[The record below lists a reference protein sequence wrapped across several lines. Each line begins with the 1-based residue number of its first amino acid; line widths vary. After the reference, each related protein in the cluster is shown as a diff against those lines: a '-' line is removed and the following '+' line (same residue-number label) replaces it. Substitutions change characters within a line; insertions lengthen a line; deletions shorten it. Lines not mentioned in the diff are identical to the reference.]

1 MDMQERIDNLIKM
14 RTEKPEY
21 ANEWDRLRNALT
33 SRPNVGIT
41 PEQQKQLDD
50 AFSAITRKEFLDGWD
65 NRFMEVVIDGQ
76 NVHDTN
82 LYFEDHLYLPDQK
95 SVPRH
100 YGQPLTGV
108 GVPISN
114 VTTAATWANDT
125 VSSSIRREIDRAIA
139 EKDIRI
145 KK

>member
-1 MDMQERIDNLIKM
+1 MEMQERIDNLIKM

-21 ANEWDRLRNALT
+21 ANEWDRLRNALQ
-33 SRPNVGIT
+33 SRPNVGLTSEQIT
-41 PEQQKQLDD
+41 QLDT
-50 AFSAITRKEFLDGWD
+50 AFTDIARKEFLNGWD

-82 LYFEDHLYLPDQK
+82 LYFEDQLYLPDQK
-95 SVPRH
+95 YVRREH
-100 YGQPLTGV
+100 TLTTGI
-108 GVPISN
+108 PISN
-114 VTTAATWANDT
+114 VSTAATWANDT